1 MFNIYT
7 FVPLTTFICYFVL
20 VVLILR
26 GPKSLQVKAFAWYI
40 GAMMVWS
47 LGSFMMRTG
56 LPPDTLFWN
65 KVLLFG
71 MTFVPIAFFRFS
83 QAFAK
88 IEGQSVLLYLGF
100 VSYAILAVSNLLGLI
115 VTNASL
121 ENGNFYYELG
131 PMTIFMTIVSFGFIL
146 LSIYNL
152 LPRND
157 WSEHKDRLKYPL
169 TGAIIVLLGGTINL
183 YPPLGQYPLDIAA
196 NTINGLL
203 ITFAIYR
210 YRFLNIT
217 FIMRQGIVYSI
228 ITTCITIT
236 YLLLIFILHKWFHN
250 NASIVV
256 SLIMAVLIALLFQRL
271 KDFVQLLIDRA
282 FFRKKYDYRETLK
295 KFSHIMTAILD
306 LNQLS
311 QSILE
316 LLTKAFHIRHASLF
330 LRDPEKEDYLI
341 LHNSYGIT
349 YTPDFISKFERNN
362 PLINWPKDK
371 GRLLTR
377 NDLETLP
384 VFLGMWDEELKEL
397 EEEKIELF
405 VPLMR
410 REKLIGVIVLAEK
423 LSDEPYSNEDCE
435 LLSMVANEAAI
446 AIENAWLYQQAK
458 LEANTDNLTK
468 LYNHR
473 YFHEY
478 MAMECERTA
487 TEDDVFSLVLVDID
501 LFRVYNDVHGYTEG
515 DKALEWV
522 ASVIRRSVRPTD
534 ITVRYGGD
542 EFAIICPGI
551 PTAGAATL
559 AEHIRNSIENK
570 FEDPRGMTGM
580 LTVSAGVVC
589 NPQHGTSREKLLK
602 EAHKALA
609 LAKNKGGNKVLILP
623 DDKTPDQKFGAGQQ
637 PELERNLRESYLA
650 TIYALAATID
660 AKDKYTYGHSANV
673 TRYATTIAE
682 SMGLTGEMLEIIR
695 QAAFL
700 HDIGKIGVPEQVL
713 NKKDPLNEHEWGIL
727 MAHVD
732 VGVAILKNVPSLSE
746 AIPDIH
752 SHHERYDGGGYP
764 RGLKGDKIPLGGRIL
779 SVADAFDAMTSNR
792 PYRKAMSVA
801 MALTELKRHAGAQFD
816 PDVVD
821 VFVKLIQKGQIKV
834 HSPTSQ
840 IDKIVPTVFFKE
852 PAN

>member
-1 MFNIYT
+1 MLNFYI
-7 FVPLTTFICYFVL
+7 FVPLTTFICYCVL
-20 VVLILR
+20 MVLILR
-26 GPKSLQVKAFAWYI
+26 GPKSLQIKAFTWYI

-65 KVLLFG
+65 KVLVLG

-83 QAFAK
+83 RALAGIQ
-88 IEGQSVLLYLGF
+88 GQTVLLYLGY
-100 VSYAILAVSNLLGLI
+100 VSFAVLMVSNLTGL
-115 VTNASL
+115 VVSEAYL
-121 ENGNFYYELG
+121 QGGNFYYHLG
-131 PMTIFMTIVSFGFIL
+131 PMVPFLTIYTYGYIL

-152 LPRND
+152 LPKGD
-157 WSEHKDRLKYPL
+157 WVEYQDKLKYPL
-169 TGAIIVLLGGTINL
+169 IGAIIMLLGGTINL
-183 YPPLGQYPLDIAA
+183 YPPLGQYPLDLAA
-196 NTINGLL
+196 NTVNALL

-210 YRFLNIT
+210 YRFLNIN
-217 FIMRQGIVYSI
+217 FMVRQGIVYSI

-236 YLLLIFILHKWFHN
+236 YLLLILILHKWFQN
-250 NASIVV
+250 KASIVV

-282 FFRKKYDYRETLK
+282 FFREKYDYRETLK
-295 KFSHIMTAILD
+295 KFSHIMTSILD

-311 QSILE
+311 QSTLE

-330 LRDPEKEDYLI
+330 LRDPEKEDYLVM
-341 LHNSYGIT
+341 HSSYGINFS
-349 YTPDFISKFERNN
+349 PEFISRFERHN
-362 PLINWPKDK
+362 PLINWPSDK

-377 NDLETLP
+377 HDLETLP
-384 VFLGMWDEELKEL
+384 IFLGMWDDELQEL
-397 EEEKIELF
+397 AEEKVELF
-405 VPLMR
+405 VPLLR
-410 REKLIGVIVLAEK
+410 RDNLIGVIVLAEK
-423 LSDEPYSNEDCE
+423 LSGEPYSNEDCE

-446 AIENAWLYQQAK
+446 AIENAWLYHQAK

-478 MAMECERTA
+478 LSMESERAA
-487 TEDDVFSLVLVDID
+487 TEGSVFSLILIDID
-501 LFRVYNDVHGYTEG
+501 LFRVYNDVHGYMEG
-515 DKALEWV
+515 DKALVWI
-522 ASVIRRSVRPTD
+522 ASLIRRSVRPTD
-534 ITVRYGGD
+534 ITVRYGGG

-551 PTAGAATL
+551 PATGAATL

-570 FEDPRGMTGM
+570 FEDPRGMNGM

-589 NPQHGTSREKLLK
+589 NPQHGTTRDKLLK
-602 EAHKALA
+602 EAHQALA

-623 DDKTPDQKFGAGQQ
+623 NDTEAAAREHGATQQ

-673 TRYATTIAE
+673 TRYATTMAE
-682 SMGLTGEMLEIIR
+682 SMGLTGETLEIIR

-713 NKKDPLNEHEWGIL
+713 NKKEPLDENEWGIL
-727 MAHVD
+727 MTHVD

-746 AIPDIH
+746 AVPEIH

-792 PYRKAMSVA
+792 PYRKAMSVP
-801 MALTELKRHAGAQFD
+801 MALTELKRHAGTQFD
-816 PDVVD
+816 PEIVSL
-821 VFVKLIQKGQIKV
+821 FVKLLQSGQIKV
-834 HSPTSQ
+834 PSPTSQ
-840 IDKIVPTVFFKE
+840 PKVLPAVFTRE
-852 PAN
+852 PN